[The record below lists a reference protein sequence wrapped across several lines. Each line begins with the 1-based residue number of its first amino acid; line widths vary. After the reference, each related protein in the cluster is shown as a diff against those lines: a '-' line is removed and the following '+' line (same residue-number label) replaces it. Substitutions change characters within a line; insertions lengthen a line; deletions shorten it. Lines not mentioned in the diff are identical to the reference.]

1 MFNFLSSLKTLEIVK
16 TGGTTFY
23 ILVIVSVFSI
33 AIMLYKFLEFGVKSS
48 MTRQRFV
55 SKLSAIIRKGKLE
68 AAISFCD
75 KTNSPMGAVA
85 KAGISAY
92 MTKTGSLSEAMDR
105 EIMIETVKLEKFTT
119 MLGTIGSVS
128 VYIGLFGT
136 VLGIIRAFRDIS
148 AMGSGGISV
157 VIGGVS
163 EALVA
168 TAMGLFVAIPAVI
181 AYNFFMKIIDKF
193 AVNMEYCSSAVQS
206 LLDNKNKSF
215 FGDEG

>member
-1 MFNFLSSLKTLEIVK
+1 MFNFLNSIKALEIAK

-23 ILVIVSVFSI
+23 ILLVVSVFSV

-85 KAGISAY
+85 KAGISAHI
-92 MTKTGSLSEAMDR
+92 TKTGSLSEAMDR

-136 VLGIIRAFRDIS
+136 VLGIIRAFKDIS

-181 AYNFFMKIIDKF
+181 AYNFFMKTIDKF
-193 AVNMEYCSSAVQS
+193 AVNMEYCSSAIES
-206 LLDNKNKSF
+206 LLEGKNKNF
-215 FGDEG
+215 FSDES